1 MEKIRC
7 QNCGALNDEDNI
19 YCSSCEEILTNS
31 AAGRAYMENENNKR
45 KRRAKKL
52 RFWGTVLGIF
62 LIVIFAVGI
71 IGGRYILMM
80 DKVQGIWSGSE
91 GDLILQTTGDASIS
105 HATFAPEG
113 SYTWKFRL
121 WDKLCLISEDKP
133 GTVITYKVKVDSE
146 NDTLELTEIGNEGNV
161 FNFRGQS
168 MLIY

>member
-19 YCSSCEEILTNS
+19 YCSNCEEILANS

-45 KRRAKKL
+45 NKRAKKL
-52 RFWGTVLGIF
+52 RFFGAVLGIF

-121 WDKLCLISEDKP
+121 WDKLCLTSEDEP
-133 GTVITYKVKVDSE
+133 GTVITYKVKINSE
-146 NDTLELTEIGNEGNV
+146 DDILELTEIGNGGNM
-161 FNFRGQS
+161 FEFQGRS
-168 MLIY
+168 MIVY

>member
-1 MEKIRC
+1 M
-7 QNCGALNDEDNI
+7 
-19 YCSSCEEILTNS
+19 
-31 AAGRAYMENENNKR
+31 
-45 KRRAKKL
+45 
-52 RFWGTVLGIF
+52 GIF